1 MSKDIVLADAISA
14 LPNGPATVLLP
25 AQDLAAILA
34 EIRTLKADFDR
45 FKKVHKEFAIRTA
58 NEIDE
63 LFFRVNKQPT
73 APGKKQAARLNK
85 LEALLIAR
93 GNEALTFSEAGKYLE
108 LGSRSGKTSTRRQ
121 NMTRLGKIIANDG
134 RFCVFDSNTQ
144 KGAKMIALD
153 KDYFSRGPP
162 KV

>member
-1 MSKDIVLADAISA
+1 
-14 LPNGPATVLLP
+14 VLLS
-25 AQDLAAILA
+25 AQDLKAILA
-34 EIRTLKADFDR
+34 EVRSLKSEVEVLR
-45 FKKVHKEFAIRTA
+45 KVQKAFAIRTT

-63 LFFRVNKQPT
+63 LFAKVDKRPV
-73 APGKKQAARLNK
+73 APGKKQEVRMNK

-93 GNEALTFSEAGKYLE
+93 GNEALTFSESGKYLE
-108 LGSRSGKTSTRRQ
+108 LGSRGGKTSTRRQ

-153 KDYFSRGPP
+153 KNYFSRGPP